1 MANRMKRM
9 NKKLNEIR
17 KQNKFG
23 TGLIPER
30 KTGTEGELE
39 TTSRPSDVIVGRR
52 VEKESVINILLS
64 SNTYA
69 QEINNC
75 TIIHGFAGVGKT
87 ELAKLVFNDERI
99 KEAFPQR
106 AWVYLRQN
114 CDEKDIGRYIISVIE
129 HRPCKLEIF
138 ESIYQHLKK
147 VLTSRCLIV
156 LDNLWNS
163 LPLERLQG
171 ILGSNVSILVTSR
184 KAIQLNTPKAII
196 FPLEP
201 LSDKLSFDLVK
212 QVASS
217 YCREGDIPE
226 IALDE
231 IVAKCRG
238 VPLALKTIASRL
250 KPGTSEELL
259 SLIKDI
265 FPPTSDYGRDAIEKT
280 VLGSLRLTYHLMT
293 PRLKL
298 CFAYCAIF
306 AKGCEIDREELCH
319 QWIALGLIVNP
330 WENQHITENPGETKR
345 LAEKNIHELLDM
357 SFLQDSGPSS
367 VSYCLSLTQICRSL

>member
-1 MANRMKRM
+1 M
-9 NKKLNEIR
+9 NKKLDEIR
-17 KQNKFG
+17 KQKQFG
-23 TGLIPER
+23 TEWRREHKPVTYE
-30 KTGTEGELE
+30 ELE
-39 TTSRPSDVIVGRR
+39 TISRPSDVIVGRR
-52 VEKESVINILLS
+52 VEKECVINILLS

-69 QEINNC
+69 QETNNC
-75 TIIHGFAGVGKT
+75 TIIQGLAGVGKT

-106 AWVYLRQN
+106 AWVSLPQN
-114 CDEKDIGRYIISVIE
+114 CDEKEICKKIISIIE
-129 HRPCKLEIF
+129 PTHCNLEIL
-138 ESIYQHLKK
+138 ESIYQHLEK
-147 VLTSRCLIV
+147 VLTGRCLIV

-163 LPLERLQG
+163 FPLERLQG

-212 QVASS
+212 HVASS
-217 YCREGDIPE
+217 YFREGDIPE
-226 IALDE
+226 VALDE

-238 VPLALKTIASRL
+238 VPLALKTIASLL
-250 KPGTSEELL
+250 KPGTGEELL
-259 SLIKDI
+259 SLIKGI
-265 FPPTSDYGRDAIEKT
+265 SPPTSDYGRDAIEKT

-298 CFAYCAIF
+298 CFAYCASF

-330 WENQHITENPGETKR
+330 WKNQGIIENPGKTKR
-345 LAEKNIHELLDM
+345 LAEENIRELLDM

-367 VSYCLSLTQICRSL
+367 VSYCLSLTQLYSSL